1 MSYKA
6 RVFYL
11 QGQTLCWYSEDNPER
26 VSQIPLAQ
34 VAGAEL
40 AGQTLTIRLDDG
52 RTLRV
57 RGADAR
63 DLAVA
68 AGL

>member
-6 RVFYL
+6 RTFYL
-11 QGQTLCWYSEDNPER
+11 QGRTLCWYSEDNPER

-40 AGQTLTIRLDDG
+40 AG
-52 RTLRV
+52 
-57 RGADAR
+57 
-63 DLAVA
+63 
-68 AGL
+68 